1 MGELDRTLYVEA
13 NSLTEAS
20 QIKASFL
27 LLMGQEAFEIYKT
40 KRKADSSD
48 TLKEIET
55 FMADH
60 FIPKKSEYAEIC
72 VFRRAMRHDG
82 EPVSEYAMRLRALS
96 TYCKFGTSLDKE
108 IERQFFVGCNM
119 DEVLLDAG
127 LHFFESPRGTL

>member
-27 LLMGQEAFEIYKT
+27 LLMGQEAFEIYTT
-40 KRKADSSD
+40 KRKSDSSD

-60 FIPKKSEYAEIC
+60 LIPKKSEYAEIC

-82 EPVSEYAMRLRALS
+82 EPVSEYAMILRALS
-96 TYCKFGTSLDKE
+96 TYCIFGTSLDKE
-108 IERQFFVGCNM
+108 I
-119 DEVLLDAG
+119 
-127 LHFFESPRGTL
+127 